1 MAIQNVTLL
10 GADGK
15 LGPAIL
21 DALLAHKF
29 TVTVL
34 KRTSSKSPDT
44 YPSGV
49 SVRRVDDSFTVS
61 ELVPQLQGQDALIAT
76 IKGNQTDIQHRLAV
90 ACVEAGVQRFIPAD
104 FGSVDSSS
112 AWTQSVVP
120 LYKRKTELRE
130 KLMELASQNPN
141 FSWTALVCGHFFDW
155 SLEFLHV
162 YLSARR
168 AEILD
173 AGDVKWSAST
183 LSQIG
188 TATARILQKPEET
201 SNKIVYVQ
209 SFRVTQMEV
218 IKAFEKATGQNWEV
232 VKYDSKEYQ
241 AEESK
246 KADAGDLEAVE
257 NLVWLLGALDAD
269 WTKKENFAMEM
280 LGLREE
286 DLDQVV
292 SRVVKEQDGK

>member
-21 DALLAHKF
+21 HALLDQAF

-34 KRTSSKSPDT
+34 KRSSSNSPDT
-44 YPSGV
+44 YPPGV
-49 SVRRVDDSFTVS
+49 SFRKVDDSFTIS
-61 ELVPQLQGQDALIAT
+61 DLVPHLKGQDALIAT
-76 IKGNQTDIQHRLAV
+76 IKGNQTDLQHRLAL

-112 AWTQSVVP
+112 TWTQEVVP

-130 KLMELASQNPN
+130 KLVDLASENTN

-162 YLSARR
+162 YLRERR

-173 AGDVKWSAST
+173 EGDLKWSAST

-188 TATARILQKPEET
+188 LATARILQRPEPT
-201 SNKIVYVQ
+201 KNKIVYVQ
-209 SFRVTQMEV
+209 SFCVTQMDV
-218 IKAFEKATGQNWEV
+218 IKAFERATGQDWEV

-241 AEESK
+241 AEESR

-257 NLVWLLGALDAD
+257 NLVWMLGALDAD

-280 LGLREE
+280 LGLMEE
-286 DLDQVV
+286 DLDGVV
-292 SRVVKEQDGK
+292 RRVVEEQDGK